1 MLNDQIYLE
10 KFNLINYLKIID
22 LSLLNIF
29 DYLDLDN
36 GPTLV
41 EQNNKLVLN
50 FNSDTKK
57 LLESFVLNN
66 LYNNI
71 FYGKTNILIDTCFP
85 KENWRCVEQILNKKC
100 SKYIL
105 NDKSIYIDNTVLNT
119 FFTSLFKKIE
129 RNNSLQKSN
138 LNKLFFLNFKNIDL
152 HDAFSIL
159 TKILS
164 SFGIVNTDSFNYNL
178 IEDGNHDFFHGCEF
192 MDELIDN
199 VRLNLLK
206 KGIL

>member
-1 MLNDQIYLE
+1 MNEEQIMLNDQIYLE

-66 LYNNI
+66 L
-71 FYGKTNILIDTCFP
+71 
-85 KENWRCVEQILNKKC
+85 
-100 SKYIL
+100 
-105 NDKSIYIDNTVLNT
+105 
-119 FFTSLFKKIE
+119 
-129 RNNSLQKSN
+129 
-138 LNKLFFLNFKNIDL
+138 
-152 HDAFSIL
+152 
-159 TKILS
+159 
-164 SFGIVNTDSFNYNL
+164 
-178 IEDGNHDFFHGCEF
+178 
-192 MDELIDN
+192 
-199 VRLNLLK
+199 
-206 KGIL
+206 